1 MKSNQERSNEC
12 LPPKKRE
19 ILALEERQVLVAS
32 TVSESQSGE
41 NLAWLASI
49 ASMASMATVP
59 NHVPSR
65 SNVSHV
71 DSPSPSAKA
80 PTVVTEYLPEPTSA
94 STSSL
99 SSYRSSTPKGGF
111 SGATTIT
118 ANPAVLSSTFAQ
130 TTGSIQHTQLPPH
143 LQIIGPYTGYISS
156 QIVPAAASPSQS
168 CRPNQE
174 VYTATGIIPQAS
186 NDNSHKQHLISTL
199 PNVAHTTSQC
209 VQVEGASV
217 GLTVTSPTS
226 QVPIQI
232 HPHSAVLAPH
242 GLALGPSQVLVHYTD
257 GIVTKH
263 PDPHSRDLQNGSLG
277 EVTVVKHSTS
287 VVKGISGK
295 PESIESQRQNHNLGL
310 QAQTQVLLPAEYAT
324 HDSAGFQTSLMLV
337 SSNHI
342 VANNSTEFQTALD
355 KDQSS
360 TLARVERTGISMV
373 EPVSR
378 VSSLTLSS
386 SDGLAASLASNLS
399 PHSLLQTSPGAPAQE
414 LSTSLY
420 SATQLPI
427 IGYITSTSGGP
438 QQAVATYPSNLPQHL
453 VISGSPSLLIPVSA
467 GNITTSSAETEV
479 TRCSIPTI
487 PSTNVPTVPT
497 GLPQAYI
504 TAATPVVANPVVVP
518 NGKEVAV
525 PEPHQ
530 PHQPHQAH
538 QVHQVHHTTNAIQSS
553 TQVQLPVFSTEVV
566 APPAPVIT
574 PAPTSPQNALLS
586 PTSALPPY
594 FMKGSIIQLA
604 DGELKRVEDLRTE
617 DFLQSAE
624 VSGELK
630 IDSSTVERIDT
641 SRTPDAVIIQFS
653 VGEHKAQVCVEVLVE
668 YPFFVFGQGWSSCCP
683 DRTTQ
688 LLALSCAKLSV
699 GDVCISL
706 TLKSL
711 RNGALSKD
719 QTFGTLKNHNNIHLK
734 TAKTNGQAGDR
745 PTPREDQRNGKVF
758 FRSEGEQRLESAGF
772 ESLNSGKGVILS
784 KDEGEGKAQ
793 IVVGRKRRWSAPE
806 KGEIGRSQESEPPET
821 LPKLSFL
828 SQEIKVNIEGR
839 SSMAVRPSDSQKRQ
853 GIF

>member
-32 TVSESQSGE
+32 TMSESQSGE
-41 NLAWLASI
+41 NLAWLASV

-65 SNVSHV
+65 SNMVHV
-71 DSPSPSAKA
+71 DSPLPSAKT
-80 PTVVTEYLPEPTSA
+80 PTAVTEYLSESTCA

-118 ANPAVLSSTFAQ
+118 ANPAVLSPSFAQ
-130 TTGSIQHTQLPPH
+130 AAGTIQHAPLPPN

-156 QIVPAAASPSQS
+156 QIVPTAANSSQS
-168 CRPNQE
+168 CRPTQE
-174 VYTATGIIPQAS
+174 VYATTGVISQAS
-186 NDNSHKQHLISTL
+186 NDNSQKQHMISAL
-199 PNVAHTTSQC
+199 PTVAHTTSQC
-209 VQVEGASV
+209 VQVEGAPV

-226 QVPIQI
+226 QVPLQL

-242 GLALGPSQVLVHYTD
+242 GLALAPSQVLVHYTD
-257 GIVTKH
+257 GLITKH
-263 PDPHSRDLQNGSLG
+263 SDSQSRDLQNGALA

-287 VVKGISGK
+287 VVKGISSK
-295 PESIESQRQNHNLGL
+295 PESNESQRQNQNLGL
-310 QAQTQVLLPAEYAT
+310 QAQTQVLLPAEYTT

-337 SSNHI
+337 SSNHL
-342 VANNSTEFQTALD
+342 VANNTTELQSTLD
-355 KDQSS
+355 KDQSC
-360 TLARVERTGISMV
+360 LARVERTGLSVV

-386 SDGLAASLASNLS
+386 SDGLAATLASSLS
-399 PHSLLQTSPGAPAQE
+399 PHSFLQTSPGAPTQE

-438 QQAVATYPSNLPQHL
+438 QQAVASYHSNLPQHL

-467 GNITTSSAETEV
+467 GSINTSPAEPEV
-479 TRCSIPTI
+479 TRCSVPTI
-487 PSTNVPTVPT
+487 PPANVPTVPS

-504 TAATPVVANPVVVP
+504 TAAAPTVTAPVLP
-518 NGKEVAV
+518 NGKEVN
-525 PEPHQ
+525 
-530 PHQPHQAH
+530 
-538 QVHQVHHTTNAIQSS
+538 VHEAHHTTAAIQSS
-553 TQVQLPVFSTEVV
+553 TQVQLPGFSTGVV
-566 APPAPVIT
+566 ASPTPVLT
-574 PAPTSPQNALLS
+574 SAPTSPQNAPLS
-586 PTSALPPY
+586 PSAALPPY

-630 IDSSTVERIDT
+630 IDSSTVERIDS

-719 QTFGTLKNHNNIHLK
+719 QTFGPLKNHNNVHLK

-745 PTPREDQRNGKVF
+745 PILREDQRNGKI
-758 FRSEGEQRLESAGF
+758 FRSVGEQKFESPGL
-772 ESLNSGKGVILS
+772 ESLNSGKGAILS
-784 KDEGEGKAQ
+784 KNGEGKAHAAAS
-793 IVVGRKRRWSAPE
+793 RKRRWSAPE
-806 KGEIGRSQESEPPET
+806 RGEIGRSHEGDLPET

-828 SQEIKVNIEGR
+828 SQETKVNIEGR
-839 SSMAVRPSDSQKRQ
+839 SSMGS
-853 GIF
+853 

>member
-41 NLAWLASI
+41 NLAWLASV

-59 NHVPSR
+59 NHVPSQ
-65 SNVSHV
+65 SSTAHV
-71 DSPSPSAKA
+71 ESPSPSAKA
-80 PTVVTEYLPEPTSA
+80 PTVVTEYLPESTCA

-99 SSYRSSTPKGGF
+99 SSYRSSTPKGSF

-130 TTGSIQHTQLPPH
+130 TAGTIQHTQLPPN

-156 QIVPAAASPSQS
+156 QIVPTAASPSQS
-168 CRPNQE
+168 CRPTQD
-174 VYTATGIIPQAS
+174 VYTAANVISQAS
-186 NDNSHKQHLISTL
+186 TENSQKQHMISAL
-199 PNVAHTTSQC
+199 PNIAHSTSQC
-209 VQVEGASV
+209 IQVESAPV

-226 QVPIQI
+226 QVPLQL

-242 GLALGPSQVLVHYTD
+242 GLTLAPSQVLVHYTD
-257 GIVTKH
+257 GLVAKH
-263 PDPHSRDLQNGSLG
+263 PDSQNRDLQNGALG
-277 EVTVVKHSTS
+277 EVTVVKHGTS

-295 PESIESQRQNHNLGL
+295 PESNESQRQNHNLGL
-310 QAQTQVLLPAEYAT
+310 QAPTQVLLPAEYTT
-324 HDSAGFQTSLMLV
+324 HESAGYQTSLMLV
-337 SSNHI
+337 SGNHL
-342 VANNSTEFQTALD
+342 VANNSTELQSTLD
-355 KDQSS
+355 KDQSA
-360 TLARVERTGISMV
+360 LARVERTGLSMM

-378 VSSLTLSS
+378 ISSLTLSS
-386 SDGLAASLASNLS
+386 SDGLAATLS
-399 PHSLLQTSPGAPAQE
+399 PHSLLQTSPTAPTQE

-438 QQAVATYPSNLPQHL
+438 QQAVASYHSNLPQHL
-453 VISGSPSLLIPVSA
+453 VISGSPSLLIPVST
-467 GNITTSSAETEV
+467 GNVNTSTAEAEV

-487 PSTNVPTVPT
+487 NPANIPAAT

-504 TAATPVVANPVVVP
+504 TAATPTVAASVLP
-518 NGKEVAV
+518 NGKEVTG
-525 PEPHQ
+525 PDG
-530 PHQPHQAH
+530 
-538 QVHQVHHTTNAIQSS
+538 HHITTAIQSS
-553 TQVQLPVFSTEVV
+553 TQVQLPVFSTGVV
-566 APPAPVIT
+566 ASPASAPS
-574 PAPTSPQNALLS
+574 PAPTVPQNAPLS
-586 PTSALPPY
+586 PSSTLPPY

-630 IDSSTVERIDT
+630 IDSSTVERIDC

-711 RNGALSKD
+711 KNGALSKD
-719 QTFGTLKNHNNIHLK
+719 QTFGPLKNHSNTHLK
-734 TAKTNGQAGDR
+734 TAKTNGQPEQR
-745 PTPREDQRNGKVF
+745 PTLREDQRDGTI
-758 FRSEGEQRLESAGF
+758 FRSVEEHKFESAGP
-772 ESLNSGKGVILS
+772 ESLNSGKGVIFS
-784 KDEGEGKAQ
+784 KNGEGKVHGTA
-793 IVVGRKRRWSAPE
+793 GRKRRWSAPE
-806 KGEIGRSQESEPPET
+806 KGEVGKSQESNRPET

-839 SSMAVRPSDSQKRQ
+839 SSM
-853 GIF
+853 GT

>member
-32 TVSESQSGE
+32 TMSESQSGE
-41 NLAWLASI
+41 NLAWLASV

-59 NHVPSR
+59 NHVPSQ
-65 SNVSHV
+65 SNTAHV

-80 PTVVTEYLPEPTSA
+80 PTAVTEYLPESTCA

-99 SSYRSSTPKGGF
+99 SSYRSSTPKGGI

-118 ANPAVLSSTFAQ
+118 ANPAMLSSTFAQ
-130 TTGSIQHTQLPPH
+130 AAGTIQHTQLAPN

-156 QIVPAAASPSQS
+156 QIVPPAVSPSQT
-168 CRPNQE
+168 CRPTQE
-174 VYTATGIIPQAS
+174 VYAATSVIPQAS
-186 NDNSHKQHLISTL
+186 NENSQKQQMISTL
-199 PNVAHTTSQC
+199 PTIAHTTSQC
-209 VQVEGASV
+209 IQVEGAPV

-226 QVPIQI
+226 QVPLQL

-242 GLALGPSQVLVHYTD
+242 GLALAPSQVLVHYTD
-257 GIVTKH
+257 GLVTKH
-263 PDPHSRDLQNGSLG
+263 SDSQSRELQNGALG
-277 EVTVVKHSTS
+277 EVTLVKHSTS
-287 VVKGISGK
+287 VVKGISSK
-295 PESIESQRQNHNLGL
+295 PDRNESQRQNQNLGL
-310 QAQTQVLLPAEYAT
+310 HAQTQVLLPAEYTT

-337 SSNHI
+337 SSNHL
-342 VANNSTEFQTALD
+342 VANNSTDFQSTLD

-360 TLARVERTGISMV
+360 LAHVERTGLSMV

-386 SDGLAASLASNLS
+386 SDGLAASLASTLS
-399 PHSLLQTSPGAPAQE
+399 PQSLLQTSPGASAQE

-438 QQAVATYPSNLPQHL
+438 QQAVASYHSNLPQHL

-467 GNITTSSAETEV
+467 GNINTSPAEPEV

-487 PSTNVPTVPT
+487 PPANVPTVAS

-504 TAATPVVANPVVVP
+504 TAATPTVAASVLP
-518 NGKEVAV
+518 NGKEING
-525 PEPHQ
+525 PEG
-530 PHQPHQAH
+530 
-538 QVHQVHHTTNAIQSS
+538 HHTTTAIQSS
-553 TQVQLPVFSTEVV
+553 TQVQLPVFSAGVV
-566 APPAPVIT
+566 APPAPVLT
-574 PAPTSPQNALLS
+574 PTPTSPQNAPLS
-586 PTSALPPY
+586 PSTALPPY

-630 IDSSTVERIDT
+630 IDSSTVERIDS

-719 QTFGTLKNHNNIHLK
+719 QTFGPLKNHNNIHLK
-734 TAKTNGQAGDR
+734 TAKANGQAGER
-745 PTPREDQRNGKVF
+745 PSLREDQRNGKI
-758 FRSEGEQRLESAGF
+758 FRSVGEQKFETPGL

-784 KDEGEGKAQ
+784 KNGEGKVHAA
-793 IVVGRKRRWSAPE
+793 VSRKRRWSAPE
-806 KGEIGRSQESEPPET
+806 RGEMGRSHEGDLPET

-828 SQEIKVNIEGR
+828 SQAIKVNIEGR
-839 SSMAVRPSDSQKRQ
+839 SSMGS
-853 GIF
+853 